1 MKGWLDKY
9 QDGGVAKTDATRT
22 SPALNYRSVE
32 DSARIEREKELA
44 RRKTSV
50 GPQSKPSVAMKQAA
64 EERYAQQKRNEK
76 YKKAAEYAQVIGGGL
91 EVAAPFT
98 GPLAPI
104 IGGAGTITSAGSS
117 AYLSGRDVAD
127 ENYGSALMNAGFGGL
142 GIAGYTPAAR
152 AANVGGVNVAKA
164 ANTADYVSD
173 VASTYNAYDDYGSNY
188 AQRIQNIRQHIT
200 DDEVKYIV
208 RSRRGLTPYNNKL
221 RSHPD
226 DGFFD
231 PQEYLPDPDD
241 SFDVNTASSDEYHT
255 RMDEIIN
262 RAMENALARE
272 PSDISPYR
280 VMGMSP
286 SSNITRSPAG
296 GLFGMTA
303 EQTAAARANV
313 NNSINTFN
321 LNDLTTSTSLRG
333 RLDQR
338 IQSALGM
345 NTSRN
350 YITGFRPRQSLLQS
364 LGESI
369 YTGLG
374 GSRRSHNQYVPFS
387 QLVAEQNAGRG
398 MTNISGFGNEQLL
411 ASDALINKDV
421 VAKMAPEEFASTVY
435 KPSGEVAPYQNMYD
449 PLPGVYGM
457 SPSQYANRFNQNL
470 DLLNDIISK
479 QNKTGVDYRVTGLDE
494 NGMLT
499 FHTPKQIKRWQDDPF
514 KVTSI
519 ENLEKLKN
527 DPVELQKR
535 LHGEMLTLEDFDG
548 ILNSLKEDR
557 IIAPEGNRTWATRII
572 PGEFRG
578 EIQDIPNAEYYKSIP
593 GLNMASS
600 SQGVFSDNVTRR
612 GSGAYEAI
620 NEYLKRLDLGRVK
633 PGFNSQSDS
642 SRPLWENA
650 IKKGKAFGYYS
661 NPHTVYGAMKTV
673 APVIGAG
680 AVASEFID
688 QKKNGGWLDKY
699 NDGGPVQPNYNN
711 YSVSAPEGFEGDGY
725 SNVGRNY
732 SPAWGGQFQKGGVV
746 NRFMQPTETFKNY
759 GYNPKE
765 NGMSTEY
772 STSIGGPGEVYLV
785 PGYRQ
790 GRVLND
796 PEATFNMYGEHLG
809 GPFKTVQSA
818 EDFAKLRHQ
827 YVEKNQNIPAPIK
840 TRDYAMGG
848 SLPGATGSMY
858 ARVGAPSEDKGRNK
872 RYKTDASAEN
882 GKEMKF
888 YQEGLDF
895 KPKSISK
902 NGSKVIKDDRGQ
914 WDHPGEITEIGS
926 NQITMQGVPYPVM
939 GVSDTGDTQMMY
951 PNQEYQYDG
960 NSVTEYPMMQDGGVL
975 DSIVNL
981 GKRAVNYIGG
991 LFDDDNNVN
1000 VNVNKDDLIGYAP
1013 TLKTSKAKNEYN
1025 KFNDI
1030 YYHSPQRKKVDRVSM
1045 PAMYNDVNI
1054 PDYSKDENRIK
1065 LGTGR
1070 FSGANVS
1077 SKLIDDI
1084 AAAAKRN
1091 NIPIGQLLTLAG
1103 RESTFGQQ
1111 KGNNINSGNPRA
1123 YTSGWNVDE
1132 KYQPYEPKRFLADKK
1147 VPGINVIKS
1156 PNGYQYEVTDEKA
1169 IVEHLKKNPQLIN
1182 EYKKKIESTPDIGN
1196 RNSFDLSAEFLK
1208 EKGIQGYNPRDPK
1221 YVEMFQK
1228 DYDTLKQD
1236 KALMSYLKKKGY
1248 KYEQGGQLTKL
1259 DQLTNFTNYNTK
1271 QPGGWLDKYQ

>member
-1 MKGWLDKY
+1 MAKQKPSGWLDKY
-9 QDGGVAKTDATRT
+9 SDNVAASDATRT
-22 SPALNYRSVE
+22 LPALNYRSVE

-188 AQRIQNIRQHIT
+188 AQRIQNIRQHVTEDELRDIT
-200 DDEVKYIV
+200 R
-208 RSRRGLTPYNNKL
+208 RSTIGNNP
-221 RSHPD
+221 RTH
-226 DGFFD
+226 
-231 PQEYLPDPDD
+231 
-241 SFDVNTASSDEYHT
+241 
-255 RMDEIIN
+255 
-262 RAMENALARE
+262 
-272 PSDISPYR
+272 
-280 VMGMSP
+280 VMGMP
-286 SSNITRSPAG
+286 MPSNITPNPTG

-303 EQTAAARANV
+303 EQTNSAWANY
-313 NNSINTFN
+313 NP
-321 LNDLTTSTSLRG
+321 LDLSSLMTSTSLRG

-345 NTSRN
+345 NSPRNLITSS
-350 YITGFRPRQSLLQS
+350 RPRQSLLQS

-411 ASDALINKDV
+411 ANDALINKDV

-435 KPSGEVAPYQNMYD
+435 KPSGEVAPYQHMYD

-457 SPSQYANRFNQNL
+457 SPSQYADRFNQNL

-514 KVTSI
+514 NIQVL
-519 ENLEKLKN
+519 EGLEKLKN

-535 LHGEMLTLEDFDG
+535 LQATGQTLEDFDR
-548 ILNSLKEDR
+548 ILNSFKEADE
-557 IIAPEGNRTWATRII
+557 IIPEGNRRWATRII

-600 SQGVFSDNVTRR
+600 SQGVFSDTVTRR

-688 QKKNGGWLDKY
+688 QKKNGGWLEKY
-699 NDGGPVQPNYNN
+699 NDGGPVQPNYNDSN
-711 YSVSAPEGFEGDGY
+711 ASAGPGFEGDGY

-732 SPAWGGQFQKGGVV
+732 SPAWGGQFQDGGELANVTVKGKRQPIVV
-746 NRFMQPTETFKNY
+746 TNPKDPRLKAYQDSLSLFNESKNTEDKVSKIFAKAYKRVGFDKSTIDKTLYRGKDIILNPKKYTKEQEHEVGPRVKNY
-759 GYNPKE
+759 NKKGLYSSSVPDREYLGTPEYPATIQNLIKYNKEDIKYYTPYLNSLDEDINGLTAKERIELANITNASLQKQNNIIKRTGYNPTYFIPNAERTPNLIFKKPTQPVVYRPE
-765 NGMSTEY
+765 PTPQSTIDFMEGNY
-772 STSIGGPGEVYLV
+772 AQEPVIETPQASAYGEVV
-785 PGYRQ
+785 DPRTGYTHMTRQ
-790 GRVLND
+790 GSAMYPIVGQNV
-796 PEATFNMYGEHLG
+796 PEM
-809 GPFKTVQSA
+809 
-818 EDFAKLRHQ
+818 
-827 YVEKNQNIPAPIK
+827 
-840 TRDYAMGG
+840 AMGG
-848 SLPGATGSMY
+848 SIGGATQGIPGATGFMY
-858 ARVGAPSEDKGRNK
+858 ARVSGSTPSKGEGRNK
-872 RYKTDASAEN
+872 VYKTDASAEN

-914 WDHPGEITEIGS
+914 WAHPGEITEIGS
-926 NQITMQGVPYPVM
+926 NQITMRGVPYPVM
-939 GVSDTGDTQMMY
+939 GISDTGDMQMMY
-951 PNQEYQYDG
+951 PDEDYVYDG
-960 NSVTEYPMMQDGGVL
+960 ESVTEIPMM
-975 DSIVNL
+975 
-981 GKRAVNYIGG
+981 A
-991 LFDDDNNVN
+991 
-1000 VNVNKDDLIGYAP
+1000 
-1013 TLKTSKAKNEYN
+1013 
-1025 KFNDI
+1025 
-1030 YYHSPQRKKVDRVSM
+1030 
-1045 PAMYNDVNI
+1045 
-1054 PDYSKDENRIK
+1054 
-1065 LGTGR
+1065 
-1070 FSGANVS
+1070 
-1077 SKLIDDI
+1077 
-1084 AAAAKRN
+1084 
-1091 NIPIGQLLTLAG
+1091 
-1103 RESTFGQQ
+1103 
-1111 KGNNINSGNPRA
+1111 
-1123 YTSGWNVDE
+1123 
-1132 KYQPYEPKRFLADKK
+1132 
-1147 VPGINVIKS
+1147 
-1156 PNGYQYEVTDEKA
+1156 
-1169 IVEHLKKNPQLIN
+1169 
-1182 EYKKKIESTPDIGN
+1182 
-1196 RNSFDLSAEFLK
+1196 
-1208 EKGIQGYNPRDPK
+1208 
-1221 YVEMFQK
+1221 
-1228 DYDTLKQD
+1228 
-1236 KALMSYLKKKGY
+1236 
-1248 KYEQGGQLTKL
+1248 QGGQLTKL

>member
-1 MKGWLDKY
+1 MAKQKPSGWLDKY
-9 QDGGVAKTDATRT
+9 SDNVAASDATRT
-22 SPALNYRSVE
+22 LPALNYRSVE

-173 VASTYNAYDDYGSNY
+173 VASTYNAYNDYGSNY
-188 AQRIQNIRQHIT
+188 AQRIQNIRQHVT
-200 DDEVKYIV
+200 PDELQDILRPR
-208 RSRRGLTPYNNKL
+208 RSLTPYNNKL

-226 DGFFD
+226 DGFFE
-231 PQEYLPDPDD
+231 PQEYIPDPEDPFIPDIPDD
-241 SFDVNTASSDEYHT
+241 FF
-255 RMDEIIN
+255 
-262 RAMENALARE
+262 RE
-272 PSDISPYR
+272 PKDVGSK

-286 SSNITRSPAG
+286 SSNITQSPAG

-303 EQTAAARANV
+303 EQTAAARVNV

-321 LNDLTTSTSLRG
+321 WNDLTTSTSLRG

-345 NTSRN
+345 NTPRN
-350 YITGFRPRQSLLQS
+350 FITSSRPRQSLLQS

-387 QLVAEQNAGRG
+387 QLVAEQNADRG
-398 MTNISGFGNEQLL
+398 MTNISGFGNKQLL
-411 ASDALINKDV
+411 ESDALINKDV

-435 KPSGEVAPYQNMYD
+435 KPSGEVAPYQHMYD

-457 SPSQYANRFNQNL
+457 SPSQYADRFNQNL

-514 KVTSI
+514 NI
-519 ENLEKLKN
+519 QFLEGLEKLKN

-535 LHGEMLTLEDFDG
+535 LQANGQTLEDFDR
-548 ILNSLKEDR
+548 ILNSFKETDE
-557 IIAPEGNRTWATRII
+557 IIPEGNRTWATRII

-600 SQGVFSDNVTRR
+600 SQGVFSDTVTRR

-680 AVASEFID
+680 AVASEFVD
-688 QKKNGGWLDKY
+688 QKKNGGWLEKY
-699 NDGGPVQPNYNN
+699 NDGGPVQPNYNDA
-711 YSVSAPEGFEGDGY
+711 SVTLSDNFVGEGTFNGP
-725 SNVGRNY
+725 NFKN
-732 SPAWGGQFQKGGVV
+732 PAWGGQF
-746 NRFMQPTETFKNY
+746 
-759 GYNPKE
+759 
-765 NGMSTEY
+765 
-772 STSIGGPGEVYLV
+772 
-785 PGYRQ
+785 
-790 GRVLND
+790 
-796 PEATFNMYGEHLG
+796 
-809 GPFKTVQSA
+809 
-818 EDFAKLRHQ
+818 
-827 YVEKNQNIPAPIK
+827 
-840 TRDYAMGG
+840 AMGG
-848 SLPGATGSMY
+848 SIGGATQGIPGATGFMY
-858 ARVGAPSEDKGRNK
+858 ARVSGSTPSKGEGRNK

-902 NGSKVIKDDRGQ
+902 NGSKIIKDDRGQ
-914 WDHPGEITEIGS
+914 WAHPGEITEIGS
-926 NQITMQGVPYPVM
+926 NQITMRGVPYPVM
-939 GVSDTGDTQMMY
+939 GISDTGDMQMMY
-951 PNQEYQYDG
+951 PDEDYVYDG
-960 NSVTEYPMMQDGGVL
+960 ESVTEIPMM
-975 DSIVNL
+975 
-981 GKRAVNYIGG
+981 A
-991 LFDDDNNVN
+991 
-1000 VNVNKDDLIGYAP
+1000 
-1013 TLKTSKAKNEYN
+1013 
-1025 KFNDI
+1025 
-1030 YYHSPQRKKVDRVSM
+1030 
-1045 PAMYNDVNI
+1045 
-1054 PDYSKDENRIK
+1054 
-1065 LGTGR
+1065 
-1070 FSGANVS
+1070 
-1077 SKLIDDI
+1077 
-1084 AAAAKRN
+1084 
-1091 NIPIGQLLTLAG
+1091 
-1103 RESTFGQQ
+1103 
-1111 KGNNINSGNPRA
+1111 
-1123 YTSGWNVDE
+1123 
-1132 KYQPYEPKRFLADKK
+1132 
-1147 VPGINVIKS
+1147 
-1156 PNGYQYEVTDEKA
+1156 
-1169 IVEHLKKNPQLIN
+1169 
-1182 EYKKKIESTPDIGN
+1182 
-1196 RNSFDLSAEFLK
+1196 
-1208 EKGIQGYNPRDPK
+1208 
-1221 YVEMFQK
+1221 
-1228 DYDTLKQD
+1228 
-1236 KALMSYLKKKGY
+1236 
-1248 KYEQGGQLTKL
+1248 QGGQLTKL